1 MKQYPVNLD
10 VERRK
15 CVVVGGGKI
24 AEKKVL
30 GLLECGADVSVISPQ
45 LVANLKELS
54 DKRVIKYL
62 KRAYKPGDLKG
73 AYLVVASTNSHK
85 VNRRVGEE
93 ARRLGILVNV
103 VSAPSL
109 SDFSVPAVLRRGEFM
124 LTVSTSGKS
133 PALSRRLRMEL
144 EDAFGDEY
152 DAFTEILGRIRKRFR
167 DISPENR
174 KRIYTQVA
182 MSSIP
187 LLLREKRL
195 KEAERE
201 LKRITGL
208 DFNEIK
214 LPLK

>member
-15 CVVVGGGKI
+15 CVVVGGGNV

-30 GLLECGADVSVISPQ
+30 GLLECGADVSVISPH

-109 SDFSVPAVLRRGEFM
+109 SDFAVPAVLRRGEFM

-152 DAFTEILGRIRKRFR
+152 EAFTEILGRIRKRFR

-174 KRIYTQVA
+174 KRMYTEVA
-182 MSSIP
+182 MSNIP

-208 DFNEIK
+208 DFKEIK

>member
-15 CVVVGGGKI
+15 CVVVGGGKV

-30 GLLECGADVSVISPQ
+30 GLLECGADVSVISPH

-103 VSAPSL
+103 VSALSL

-144 EDAFGDEY
+144 ENAFGEEY
-152 DAFTEILGRIRKRFR
+152 EAFTEILGRIRKRFR

-174 KRIYTQVA
+174 KRMYTEVA

-195 KEAERE
+195 KEAEKE

>member
-15 CVVVGGGKI
+15 CVVVGGGKV

-30 GLLECGADVSVISPQ
+30 GLLECGADVSVISPH

-152 DAFTEILGRIRKRFR
+152 EAFTEILGRIRKRFR

>member
-15 CVVVGGGKI
+15 CVVVGGGKV

-30 GLLECGADVSVISPQ
+30 GLLECGADVTVISPH

>member
-1 MKQYPVNLD
+1 
-10 VERRK
+10 
-15 CVVVGGGKI
+15 
-24 AEKKVL
+24 
-30 GLLECGADVSVISPQ
+30 
-45 LVANLKELS
+45 
-54 DKRVIKYL
+54 
-62 KRAYKPGDLKG
+62 

>member
-15 CVVVGGGKI
+15 CVVVGGGKV

-30 GLLECGADVSVISPQ
+30 GLLECGAEVNVISPH

-144 EDAFGDEY
+144 EEAFGDEY
-152 DAFTEILGRIRKRFR
+152 EAFTEILGRIRKRFR

-174 KRIYTQVA
+174 KRMYTEVA

>member
-15 CVVVGGGKI
+15 CVVVGGGKV

-30 GLLECGADVSVISPQ
+30 GLLECGADVSVISPH

>member
-15 CVVVGGGKI
+15 CVVVGGGKV